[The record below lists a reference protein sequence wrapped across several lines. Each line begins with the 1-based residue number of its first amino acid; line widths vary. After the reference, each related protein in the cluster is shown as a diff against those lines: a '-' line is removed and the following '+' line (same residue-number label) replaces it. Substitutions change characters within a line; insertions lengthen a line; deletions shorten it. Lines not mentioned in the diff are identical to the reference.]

1 MSRIGTM
8 ASRLGV
14 SGALVVGAV
23 SLTLATTAAAASA
36 GTVSGG
42 WFTSSTACYQ
52 AGSNAVDRPDSRYT
66 DYACNYS
73 ASHTPHWHLVLYT

>member
-1 MSRIGTM
+1 M
-8 ASRLGV
+8 ATRLGV

-36 GTVSGG
+36 STVNGG

-52 AGSNAVDRPDSRYT
+52 AGSNAVDQPNSPYR

-73 ASHTPHWHLVLYT
+73 ATHTPHWHLVLYT

>member
-1 MSRIGTM
+1 MTRIGTM
-8 ASRLGV
+8 ATRLGV

-36 GTVSGG
+36 GSVSGG
-42 WFTSSTACYQ
+42 WFTNSTACYQ
-52 AGSNAVDRPDSRYT
+52 AGSNAVELPNSRYR

-73 ASHTPHWHLVLYT
+73 ASHNPHWHLVLYT